1 MPYIGAGI
9 QRFNTADELTVTGD
23 AQIDTT
29 TLVVDST
36 NNRVGIGTAAPSAV
50 MHIISGSD
58 NANTLLLADTTT
70 DSTIVDGFVTS
81 RHATSA
87 EEPVLMIQGRSTG
100 SANEVLIGGTH
111 NNTTYNTATSV
122 KFYTAS
128 SDTSTTPSERMI
140 INSSGNVGIGTSSPA
155 AKVHSA
161 TSGSVPA
168 FLAGG
173 SLADFAVPSDENMQ
187 FSHHD
192 ISGGT
197 NTERMRIDTSGNV
210 GIGTTSPSDKL
221 HVNGDIR
228 VNNAIESSNNLNLE
242 AESGSMR
249 FSTGSGSPS
258 ERMRLTSG
266 GRLGIGVTDPSFAL
280 DIVST
285 QSDFV
290 ASFDRNADIDGNSRN
305 MIRFDRGG
313 SKVGQ
318 ILCSNSAT
326 QYQTSSD
333 HRLKEN
339 VEDMTGAIDRVKQLS
354 PKRFS
359 WIVDDLD
366 SPNFDGF
373 LAHEAQ
379 SIVPQ
384 AASGT
389 HNEVDGDGNPVMQG
403 IDHSM
408 LVPLLTGALKEAIAK
423 IETLETEMTALK
435 ARVTALEDA

>member
-1 MPYIGAGI
+1 
-9 QRFNTADELTVTGD
+9 
-23 AQIDTT
+23 
-29 TLVVDST
+29 
-36 NNRVGIGTAAPSAV
+36 
-50 MHIISGSD
+50 
-58 NANTLLLADTTT
+58 
-70 DSTIVDGFVTS
+70 
-81 RHATSA
+81 
-87 EEPVLMIQGRSTG
+87 VLMIQGRSTG

-258 ERMRLTSG
+258 ERMRLTS
-266 GRLGIGVTDPSFAL
+266 
-280 DIVST
+280 
-285 QSDFV
+285 
-290 ASFDRNADIDGNSRN
+290 
-305 MIRFDRGG
+305 
-313 SKVGQ
+313 
-318 ILCSNSAT
+318 
-326 QYQTSSD
+326 
-333 HRLKEN
+333 
-339 VEDMTGAIDRVKQLS
+339 
-354 PKRFS
+354 
-359 WIVDDLD
+359 
-366 SPNFDGF
+366 
-373 LAHEAQ
+373 
-379 SIVPQ
+379 
-384 AASGT
+384 
-389 HNEVDGDGNPVMQG
+389 
-403 IDHSM
+403 
-408 LVPLLTGALKEAIAK
+408 
-423 IETLETEMTALK
+423 
-435 ARVTALEDA
+435 